1 MCCFLICRL
10 QRRKETGVYRS
21 VQKATE
27 MKGAWGNGAGIG
39 GNGIGV
45 SGSRSLRGFG
55 IFVCV
60 HFLKLLIL

>member
-1 MCCFLICRL
+1 
-10 QRRKETGVYRS
+10 
-21 VQKATE
+21 